1 MSEIHFTNFYL
12 HVLTTKDIAQNT
24 ATRTYTIKL
33 RFPHIGDYIDYS
45 PSLSNSYNLYA
56 IYSGYNQN
64 QLISQDTSLKWRI
77 FDFNNGKYIDVISDR
92 VTNSPLYLNYIQGY
106 NNGVYILNNIC
117 EQLYSNNEKNIKARS
132 VNLIDIEKNLTDTG
146 FSVRNAHICDNIT
159 YGSLHTYTLNSY
171 YPSEYSKHPDSGI
184 NTTNIYKPDIL
195 KTVDS
200 YKDSAEYSNSF
211 VSSSLRSR

>member
-1 MSEIHFTNFYL
+1 MKNLYYYNLF
-12 HVLTTKDIAQNT
+12 VLTTKDIAQNT

-195 KTVDS
+195 KTVDP
-200 YKDSAEYSNSF
+200 YKDSAEYSNNF

>member
-159 YGSLHTYTLNSY
+159 YGS
-171 YPSEYSKHPDSGI
+171 
-184 NTTNIYKPDIL
+184 
-195 KTVDS
+195 
-200 YKDSAEYSNSF
+200 
-211 VSSSLRSR
+211 